1 MNSRTS
7 PFGLIP
13 GTEDQIMKAE
23 KRRVKT
29 QYKIRIVCFFI
40 IIVFKNQEPRCQRS
54 INVQD
59 PKKNQYSNLKA
70 F

>member
-1 MNSRTS
+1 M
-7 PFGLIP
+7 P

-29 QYKIRIVCFFI
+29 HYKMRIVCFFI
-40 IIVFKNQEPRCQRS
+40 NIVFKNQDAKTPKKNQEPRCQRS